1 MPVSAAAPLS
11 RGTEPGM
18 AIEEQMDAWL
28 GLGLGS
34 GCEARNRATVGAAS
48 ERRGKG
54 CGKGEGLRGERSLVA
69 VR

>member
-1 MPVSAAAPLS
+1 MSAAAPLS

-28 GLGLGS
+28 RLRLGS
-34 GCEARNRATVGAAS
+34 GCAARNRATVGAAS
-48 ERRGKG
+48 ERRATG
-54 CGKGEGLRGERSLVA
+54 CGKGEGAAQRKAA

>member
-28 GLGLGS
+28 RLRLGS
-34 GCEARNRATVGAAS
+34 GCAARNRATVGAAS
-48 ERRGKG
+48 ERRG
-54 CGKGEGLRGERSLVA
+54 EGLRSEGLRSERPLAA

>member
-28 GLGLGS
+28 GLGS
-34 GCEARNRATVGAAS
+34 GCAARNRATVGAAS